1 MAEVM
6 FSEQTHPKLHT
17 AVTAALRVVGVE
29 VMTRSLSGGPLTA
42 DMLRNAERWLMVRSM
57 RFDIAEEVVKWTDG
71 RGPCIFSTFSD
82 AMEIMNGQDP
92 GADVVLLLY
101 SAVSEDL

>member
-17 AVTAALRVVGVE
+17 AVTAALRIVGIE
-29 VMTRSLSGGPLTA
+29 AMTRGLSGGPLTV
-42 DMLRNAERWLMVRSM
+42 DMLRNAERWLMVRAM
-57 RFDIAEEVVKWTDG
+57 RFNIAEEVVKWADG
-71 RGPCIFSTFSD
+71 RSPCIFPTFSD

-101 SAVSEDL
+101 SAISGDL